1 MELGQVSKPIL
12 RKGWDWEAFPHLHLS
27 STTAISFAKSKP
39 FRAHLEYPW
48 ELLEWVMNP
57 NSLSGWFIWQIV
69 WYSDEEQWGHA
80 IFPWCTFQLI
90 SQKQAQVIQVP
101 SPELSRVTDEEVGG
115 GCVFQGGGGKHMKSL
130 IFCCLFFFSVSE
142 QESEEMARA
151 GNLPSPRN
159 LIQRQG
165 LTQWKLFSMLTKCC
179 IMWL

>member
-115 GCVFQGGGGKHMKSL
+115 GGGVVFFRVGEGNTWRVWFSVV
-130 IFCCLFFFSVSE
+130 CFFFQSVSRNQRKWQG
-142 QESEEMARA
+142 QET
-151 GNLPSPRN
+151 SP
-159 LIQRQG
+159 LQG
-165 LTQWKLFSMLTKCC
+165 T
-179 IMWL
+179 